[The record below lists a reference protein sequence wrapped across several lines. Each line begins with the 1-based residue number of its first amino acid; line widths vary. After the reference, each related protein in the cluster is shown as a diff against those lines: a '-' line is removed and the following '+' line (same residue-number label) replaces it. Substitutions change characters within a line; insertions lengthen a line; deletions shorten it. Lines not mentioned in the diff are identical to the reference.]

1 MHTLHKL
8 FFPFFLLAFL
18 PEVSLAQT
26 HPVGT
31 IRDTPPKQSGRVEA
45 PRFRHK
51 TKQVE
56 PLTRIQIDEETSL
69 LCNTEG
75 TFFYMGNIGQLKNG
89 NCFPSGEGICQIGGE
104 YCLCPWKRG
113 FRHGKGIIR
122 LIDGNYVKASW
133 RWGRQKSVSDTV
145 PTDAEIE
152 ELEQRIKR
160 FELLFGLLGH

>member
-1 MHTLHKL
+1 MHSFLKYYIL
-8 FFPFFLLAFL
+8 LFLLAFL

-31 IRDTPPKQSGRVEA
+31 IRDTPSKKPSRVRA
-45 PRFRHK
+45 PQFRHK

-122 LIDGNYVKASW
+122 LIDGTYVKASW

-160 FELLFGLLGH
+160 FELLIGLIGH

>member
-1 MHTLHKL
+1 MHNPLK
-8 FFPFFLLAFL
+8 FFIPLLLLVYL
-18 PEVSLAQT
+18 PNISLAQR
-26 HPVGT
+26 PSVGT
-31 IRDTPPKQSGRVEA
+31 IRDTPQKQPSRVRA
-45 PRFRHK
+45 PRFNHK
-51 TKQVE
+51 TNQVD
-56 PLTRIQIDEETSL
+56 PPKRVRIDEETSL
-69 LCNTEG
+69 LFDTEG
-75 TFFYMGNIGQLKNG
+75 TFLYLGSIGQLKNG

-160 FELLFGLLGH
+160 FELLFGLIGH